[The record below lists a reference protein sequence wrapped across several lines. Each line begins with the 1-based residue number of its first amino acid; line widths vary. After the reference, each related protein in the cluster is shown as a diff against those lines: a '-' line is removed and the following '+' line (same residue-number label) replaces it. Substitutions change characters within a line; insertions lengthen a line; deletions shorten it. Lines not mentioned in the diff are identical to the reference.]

1 MFLSALLPDSLE
13 PNCSG
18 LVIRS
23 ALMPEN
29 ACLLCLL
36 HMDPELFHP
45 YISCLVLCCKQSAN
59 LGSKQG
65 TDFNVNI
72 VFNQH
77 LNECDQCTPKFRCKA
92 KNYKHRQKDKSS
104 IREEKLMN
112 IVLKQKSLCK
122 SILL

>member
-1 MFLSALLPDSLE
+1 MFLPASLPDSLE

-23 ALMPEN
+23 ALTPEN

-36 HMDPELFHP
+36 QIDSELFHP
-45 YISCLVLCCKQSAN
+45 YMSSLVLCCKQSAN

-65 TDFNVNI
+65 TDFNVNSF
-72 VFNQH
+72 FNQH
-77 LNECDQCTPKFRCKA
+77 LNECDQCTAKFRCEA

-104 IREEKLMN
+104 IREEQLMN
-112 IVLKQKSLCK
+112 IVLKQKNLYK
-122 SILL
+122 FMLL